1 MTKGKDGFTLI
12 EMMIAIIV
20 LSIGLLGLAS
30 TMALATRMAGRGQ
43 RSAMAATYAT
53 QRMERSRIAACIPA
67 QRVGGSESLMR
78 GGSWVAINNWT
89 FTDAGN
95 STYRVRVITTSKTIK
110 NKVHTDTLETAVTC

>member
-53 QRMERSRIAACIPA
+53 QQMERSRIAACIPA

-78 GGSWVAINNWT
+78 GGGRGALNNWAL
-89 FTDAGN
+89 TDAGPR
-95 STYRVRVITTSKTIK
+95 T
-110 NKVHTDTLETAVTC
+110 HPPHVTPPPK